1 MKNPKILIRALSIAL
16 LAATTAGLAT
26 TALAAQKTHAAAKK
40 PAEPPKPQGQVVE
53 YPELENRVGQTLVVE
68 TTFKTTRQG
77 KLLKWTQPTLT
88 LDIGS
93 EGHPTEFTV
102 PRETI
107 KSVMVLDAQ
116 PAAPAP
122 TPAAEPAKDTG
133 KSGAKKN

>member
-1 MKNPKILIRALSIAL
+1 MKNSKTLVRALSIAL
-16 LAATTAGLAT
+16 LAATVGIAT
-26 TALAAQKTHAAAKK
+26 PAAAAQKAHAAAKK

-53 YPELENRVGQTLVVE
+53 YAELENRVGQTLVIE

-102 PRETI
+102 PKETI
-107 KSVMVLDAQ
+107 RTITVLTPAD
-116 PAAPAP
+116 PAA
-122 TPAAEPAKDTG
+122 TPAAEPPKDAG

>member
-1 MKNPKILIRALSIAL
+1 MKNSKILVRALSIAL

-26 TALAAQKTHAAAKK
+26 SAVAAPKAHAAAKK

-53 YPELENRVGQTLVVE
+53 YAELESRVGQTLVIE

-77 KLLKWTQPTLT
+77 KLIKYTQPTLT
-88 LDIGS
+88 LDIGA

-102 PRETI
+102 PKETI
-107 KSVMVLDAQ
+107 KTITVLTPAD
-116 PAAPAP
+116 PAAM
-122 TPAAEPAKDTG
+122 PAAEPPKDAG

>member
-1 MKNPKILIRALSIAL
+1 MKNSKMLVRALAIAL

-26 TALAAQKTHAAAKK
+26 SAVAAQKAHAAKK

-53 YPELENRVGQTLVVE
+53 YAELESRVGQTLVIE

-77 KLLKWTQPTLT
+77 KLIKYTQPTLT
-88 LDIGS
+88 LDIGA

-102 PRETI
+102 PKETI
-107 KSVMVLDAQ
+107 RTITVLTPAD
-116 PAAPAP
+116 PAA
-122 TPAAEPAKDTG
+122 TPAAEPPKDAG